1 MGHNIDLDYQSLK
14 NFESSLETQRLA
26 NKILKNLQIDI
37 HINLDLDDNDDYDR
51 AQQTVKT
58 VSNFIMGNGNLKMK
72 RLTIFGRENNILDVV
87 SEVIIC

>member
-1 MGHNIDLDYQSLK
+1 MGYTIFLNYQSLK
-14 NFESSLETQRLA
+14 NFESSLETQRPA
-26 NKILKNLQIDI
+26 NKILENLQIDI
-37 HINLDLDDNDDYDR
+37 HINLDLDNDDDYDR
-51 AQQTVKT
+51 VQKTVKT